1 MGEQSLGRR
10 QVLRGA
16 GVVAAGGAAV
26 TAVTGLGLASPAM
39 ASDDDGGGLTGSW
52 MVTRQDDGDPTQVQA
67 VFSFAGGGVF
77 VEHDI
82 LPAGPPFTGT
92 WARRDGGRFRAT
104 FLVRLPGGRWP
115 RLPRGH
121 GQGASGGT
129 CRTPRDLRYLHD
141 RGLRLDRRADR
152 LGHRPVQRAP
162 HQRLTGKPATLRLTT
177 GHPAAVR
184 PAG

>member
-16 GVVAAGGAAV
+16 GVVVAGGAAV

-39 ASDDDGGGLTGSW
+39 ASDDGGGGLAGSW
-52 MVTRQDDGDPTQVQA
+52 MVTRQDDGDPTEVQA

-92 WARRDGGRFRAT
+92 WARGSGGRFRAT
-104 FLVRLPGGRWP
+104 IWSGFPGEGGPGSPGVAVRVQLVGRLAHRTIPGTSTPTVFHSSGAPLESNTGRF
-115 RLPRGH
+115 
-121 GQGASGGT
+121 S
-129 CRTPRDLRYLHD
+129 
-141 RGLRLDRRADR
+141 
-152 LGHRPVQRAP
+152 
-162 HQRLTGKPATLRLTT
+162 
-177 GHPAAVR
+177 GHPISA
-184 PAG
+184 

>member
-39 ASDDDGGGLTGSW
+39 ASDDGGSGGLAGSW
-52 MVTRQDDGDPTQVQA
+52 MVTRQDDGDPTEVQA

-82 LPAGPPFTGT
+82 QPAGPPFTGT
-92 WARRDGGRFRAT
+92 WARGSGGRFRAT
-104 FLVRLPGGRWP
+104 IWSGFPGEGPGSPGVAVRVRLVGRLEHRTISGTYTATVFDP
-115 RLPRGH
+115 T
-121 GQGASGGT
+121 GA
-129 CRTPRDLRYLHD
+129 
-141 RGLRLDRRADR
+141 
-152 LGHRPVQRAP
+152 PVESN
-162 HQRLTGKPATLRLTT
+162 TGRFS
-177 GHPAAVR
+177 GHPISA
-184 PAG
+184 

>member
-26 TAVTGLGLASPAM
+26 TAVSGLGLASPAI
-39 ASDDDGGGLTGSW
+39 ASDDGGGGLTGSW
-52 MVTRQDDGDPTQVQA
+52 MVTRQDDGDPTRVRA

-104 FLVRLPGGRWP
+104 IWSGFPGEGGPGSPGVAVRVRLVGRLEH
-115 RLPRGH
+115 RTI
-121 GQGASGGT
+121 SGTYTATVFDSTGT
-129 CRTPRDLRYLHD
+129 PLESN
-141 RGLRLDRRADR
+141 
-152 LGHRPVQRAP
+152 
-162 HQRLTGKPATLRLTT
+162 TGKFSGQPISA
-177 GHPAAVR
+177 
-184 PAG
+184 

>member
-26 TAVTGLGLASPAM
+26 TAVTGLGLATPAL
-39 ASDDDGGGLTGSW
+39 ASDGGDGGLTGSW
-52 MVTRQDDGDPTQVQA
+52 MVIRQDDGDPTRVQA

-92 WARRDGGRFRAT
+92 WARRNGGFRAT
-104 FLVRLPGGRWP
+104 IWSGFPGDGPGSPGVAVRVRLVGRVEH
-115 RLPRGH
+115 RTISGTYTVTTVDST
-121 GQGASGGT
+121 GAPIDSN
-129 CRTPRDLRYLHD
+129 
-141 RGLRLDRRADR
+141 
-152 LGHRPVQRAP
+152 
-162 HQRLTGKPATLRLTT
+162 TGRFS
-177 GHPAAVR
+177 GHPISA
-184 PAG
+184 

>member
-26 TAVTGLGLASPAM
+26 TAVTGLGLASPAR
-39 ASDDDGGGLTGSW
+39 ASDDGGGGLTGSW

-104 FLVRLPGGRWP
+104 FWSGFPGEGGPGSPGVTARVRLVGRVEH
-115 RLPRGH
+115 RAISGTYTTAVFDST
-121 GQGASGGT
+121 GAQIDS
-129 CRTPRDLRYLHD
+129 
-141 RGLRLDRRADR
+141 A
-152 LGHRPVQRAP
+152 
-162 HQRLTGKPATLRLTT
+162 TGRFS
-177 GHPAAVR
+177 GHPINA
-184 PAG
+184 

>member
-39 ASDDDGGGLTGSW
+39 ASDDGGSGGLAGSW
-52 MVTRQDDGDPTQVQA
+52 MVIRQDDGDPTEVQA

-92 WARRDGGRFRAT
+92 WARGSGGRFRAT
-104 FLVRLPGGRWP
+104 IWSGFPGTVPVHPESRSGSALWAASNAARSPAPTRP
-115 RLPRGH
+115 R
-121 GQGASGGT
+121 SST
-129 CRTPRDLRYLHD
+129 
-141 RGLRLDRRADR
+141 
-152 LGHRPVQRAP
+152 
-162 HQRLTGKPATLRLTT
+162 
-177 GHPAAVR
+177 R
-184 PAG
+184 PARRWSRIPAGSAVTPSTPDRNQQPFD